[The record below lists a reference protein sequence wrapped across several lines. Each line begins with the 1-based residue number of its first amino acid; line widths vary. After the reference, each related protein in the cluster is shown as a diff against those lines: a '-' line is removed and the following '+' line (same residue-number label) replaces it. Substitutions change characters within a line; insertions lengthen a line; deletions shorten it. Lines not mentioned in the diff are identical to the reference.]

1 MKKLYMSAFFVCTTA
16 VLYAQDVVWQKD
28 IKSST
33 QDFLSQVTTTV
44 DQQYLITGSSI
55 QVADKSSA
63 PSAASKQNNGY
74 DFHLVKLDQQ
84 GEEVWEKYFS
94 GQNHDFL
101 SATVATQE
109 GGFLLAGTSHSGMG
123 LDKKDASKGGSD

>member
-1 MKKLYMSAFFVCTTA
+1 MKKLYMSAVFLCTTP
-16 VLYAQDVVWQKD
+16 VLSAQDVVWQKD

-33 QDFLSQVTTTV
+33 QDFLSQVTTTI

-55 QVADKSSA
+55 QSQKLTSEN
-63 PSAASKQNNGY
+63 KQNNGY
-74 DFHLVKLDQQ
+74 DFHLVKLNQQ

-109 GGFLLAGTSHSGMG
+109 GGSVGWNILFR
-123 LDKKDASKGGSD
+123 KRFR